1 MDPSE
6 QADRFLECLIEKY
19 PERDTK
25 LQLEIHNLKRRLVE
39 FNESDDEDLVQELQ
53 RIENKK
59 RKLEYVCDICDKA
72 FRQKYNKNQ
81 HMKTHFMKFN
91 CNKCEKSFSRDN
103 LRKRHEKTCKKQ
115 TNSNSNTKFT
125 CKHCGV
131 PFDTYELLF
140 KHAIDNHPLNGQQG
154 GEARNKNDIAI
165 HNQAPTVDTS
175 NKNNRYVRKG
185 ALGDNVYQTTIIPEK
200 GKI

>member
-59 RKLEYVCDICDKA
+59 RKLEYVCDICNKA
-72 FRQKYNKNQ
+72 FRQK
-81 HMKTHFMKFN
+81 
-91 CNKCEKSFSRDN
+91 
-103 LRKRHEKTCKKQ
+103 
-115 TNSNSNTKFT
+115 
-125 CKHCGV
+125 
-131 PFDTYELLF
+131 
-140 KHAIDNHPLNGQQG
+140 
-154 GEARNKNDIAI
+154 
-165 HNQAPTVDTS
+165 
-175 NKNNRYVRKG
+175 
-185 ALGDNVYQTTIIPEK
+185 
-200 GKI
+200 